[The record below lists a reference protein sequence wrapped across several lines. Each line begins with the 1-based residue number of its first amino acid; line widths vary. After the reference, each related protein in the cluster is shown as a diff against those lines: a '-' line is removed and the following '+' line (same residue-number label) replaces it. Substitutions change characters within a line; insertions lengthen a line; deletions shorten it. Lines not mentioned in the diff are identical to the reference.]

1 MGYHTKKI
9 EKGILGEASK
19 IIEEIQE
26 WEDAHTHDNPVM
38 ELIELSDLL
47 GAIEAYT
54 IGKYNINLRN
64 LLVMTRA
71 TQSAFK
77 DGSRK

>member
-1 MGYHTKKI
+1 MGYHKTGI
-9 EKGILGEASK
+9 QKGELGEPSK
-19 IIEEIQE
+19 INEEFLE
-26 WEDAHTHDNPVM
+26 FVDAKHQGNSVM
-38 ELIELSDLL
+38 ELVELSDLI

-54 IGKYNINLRN
+54 TKHYNISLDE
-64 LLVMTRA
+64 LIKMTRA

>member
-26 WEDAHTHDNPVM
+26 WEDAYTHDNPIM

-54 IGKYNINLRN
+54 IGKYNINLRT
-64 LLVMTRA
+64 LIVMTRA
-71 TQSAFK
+71 TQSAFR
-77 DGSRK
+77 DGTRK